1 VIRTLAVDARYGA
14 AGDMFLGALV
24 DLGADLTIAQKAIDS
39 LYPDLIRLQSEV
51 VDRAGV
57 PAMKV
62 SVVELQ
68 QPDESR
74 LWSDIEARIL
84 DSSLSPKVKEF
95 TYRIFD
101 LLAQVEADAHEV
113 AISDVHFHEVGAVDS
128 IADIVGAAALLESLG
143 ITHLQCGFLE
153 VGSGYTESQHGRL
166 EIPAPATARMLT
178 CAPYTTALKGEA
190 LTPTGAAIISALGE
204 IKSSVHLSAQQGAG
218 AGSRNPKEY
227 PNILRVSILNDM
239 DNVDQSQLE
248 SNIDDIDPRLIPVAI
263 EKLMAAGALDAWVEP
278 IMMKKNR
285 PGFTLKVLCTKSDEK
300 KLGEIIFKETS
311 SIGYRSLTVEKTAL
325 ERHFISIELRGAPIS
340 VKVSLSEGRIMQV
353 SPEFDEIYALGES
366 IGVPTRVLMDEARVA
381 ASDRGLVYGAEFSG

>member
-57 PAMKV
+57 PATKV

>member
-1 VIRTLAVDARYGA
+1 MIRTLAVDARYGA

-57 PAMKV
+57 PATKV

>member
-1 VIRTLAVDARYGA
+1 MIRTLAVDARYGA

-113 AISDVHFHEVGAVDS
+113 AISEVHFHEVGAVDS

-143 ITHLQCGFLE
+143 VTHLQCGFLE
-153 VGSGYTESQHGRL
+153 VGSGYIESQHGRL

-178 CAPYTTALKGEA
+178 GAPYTTALKGEA

-285 PGFTLKVLCTKSDEK
+285 PGFTLKVLCAKSDEK

-325 ERHFISIELRGAPIS
+325 ERHFISIEVRGALIS

-353 SPEFDEIYALGES
+353 SPEFDEVYALAES
-366 IGVPTRVLMDEARVA
+366 VGIPTRVLMEEARAVA
-381 ASDRGLVYGAEFSG
+381 SNRGLIYGAEFSG